1 MYRNSVCIS
10 VAFSLML
17 LAPLVAFSHHSPNAY
32 FDSSDFVVIVGEVVD
47 VDWANPHS
55 SIKVVGREEGQGEF
69 EWLIETSAVALISR
83 EGITRDA
90 ITAGDSVQVAGWRGR
105 RNENAIYL
113 TNILLADGREWI
125 ARRSAEPIWTDNLV
139 DTESAVAQ
147 LITSDYGSGIFQVW
161 ALARSLWN
169 EDYPLTDAARQTQAL
184 WDSAAD
190 NPYLYCQNGM
200 PAIMDTNH
208 PIEFLR
214 EGDNVVLRFEELDV
228 RRMIVMGNPGT
239 GPADTGS
246 YGQST
251 GRWEDNSLIV
261 RTKEIDWPW
270 FDQDGIPQSDSLEII
285 ESFTATEDGM
295 FLDYRATV
303 TDHVN
308 FSEPVVLE
316 RRWVS
321 VPGVVIQEYECRWDD
336 SVLRSG

>member
-1 MYRNSVCIS
+1 MYRNSVYTY
-10 VAFSLML
+10 VAVSLTL

-32 FDSSDFVVIVGEVVD
+32 FDSSDIVMIAGEVVE

-55 SIKVVGREEGQGEF
+55 TIKVISREEGQGDS
-69 EWLIETSAVALISR
+69 EWLIETNAVAFISR

-90 ITAGDSVQVAGWRGR
+90 ITEGDSVQVAGWRGR
-105 RNENAIYL
+105 RNKNAIYL

-125 ARRSAEPIWTDNLV
+125 ARRSAEPVWTDNLV
-139 DTESAVAQ
+139 DTASAVAQ
-147 LITSDYGSGIFQVW
+147 LVTSDYQSGIFQVW

-169 EDYPLTDAARQTQAL
+169 EDYPLTDAARQTQAR
-184 WDSAAD
+184 WDGVAD

-200 PAIMDTNH
+200 PAIMDTTH

-214 EGDNVVLRFEELDV
+214 EGDNILLRFEELDA
-228 RRMIVMGNPGT
+228 RRVIVMGNPDS
-239 GPADTGS
+239 GPTDTGS
-246 YGQST
+246 YGKST

-261 RTKEIDWPW
+261 RTTEIDWPW
-270 FDQDGIPQSDSLEII
+270 FDQEGIPQSDSLEIV

-295 FLDYRATV
+295 FLDYRATLTDPV
-303 TDHVN
+303 T

-321 VPGVVIQEYECRWDD
+321 VPGVEIQEYECRWDD
-336 SVLRSG
+336 AVLRFE